1 MNKKLKQV
9 YLLRIVCWLFLTTE
23 HIDILHLKTN
33 IFMTYDQI
41 HPCIRVLLYPSKCY
55 TLNIFW
61 KKKPN
66 TSFFYAWFKYELIE
80 RDCGHAWCFYMLLF
94 LFFLDFY
101 LRTNNIPPA
110 IKHGVNV
117 PATIYTLP
125 LRSIFYL
132 PACIRAVLWC
142 KGGSHSGRVGSSK
155 FQLKSKKK

>member
-1 MNKKLKQV
+1 M
-9 YLLRIVCWLFLTTE
+9 
-23 HIDILHLKTN
+23 
-33 IFMTYDQI
+33 
-41 HPCIRVLLYPSKCY
+41 
-55 TLNIFW
+55 
-61 KKKPN
+61 
-66 TSFFYAWFKYELIE
+66 IE
-80 RDCGHAWCFYMLLF
+80 RYCGHAWCFYMLLF
-94 LFFLDFY
+94 LFCLDFY

-155 FQLKSKKK
+155 FQLKSKKKNWSSYHMRGWWSPPSLLDNSNYQIHIVKMPPKPQSYEPPPLRTKKNYNSLQ